1 MMASSSLGAVSIV
14 RGMQKMPIL
23 TVLSGYFFSTSQDAD
38 SIPPV
43 AGLKVLL
50 LVLLLAKV
58 VTEVTLKIIEV

>member
-1 MMASSSLGAVSIV
+1 
-14 RGMQKMPIL
+14 MQKMPIL
-23 TVLSGYFFSTSQDAD
+23 TVLSGHFFSTSQDAD

-50 LVLLLAKV
+50 LVLLFLVLLLAKV